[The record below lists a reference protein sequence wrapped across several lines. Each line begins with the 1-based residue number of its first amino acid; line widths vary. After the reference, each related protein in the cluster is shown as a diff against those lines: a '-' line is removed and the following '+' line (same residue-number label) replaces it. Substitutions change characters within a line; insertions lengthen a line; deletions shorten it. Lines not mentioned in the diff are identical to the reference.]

1 MPSALFVSPH
11 LDDVAFSCGGTMAAL
26 AAAGWRTHLA
36 TVFTATVPDPAG
48 FALACQLDKGLAPE
62 VDYMALRRAEDGRF
76 ATAVGAASLHHLP
89 HVEAP
94 HRGYGSAA
102 ALFGPDLPGDD
113 AWRAIA
119 GDLAELV
126 GALAPDLVLAP
137 QGLGNHVDHRQVI
150 RAVLALPPGVPV
162 LWYRDTPYVL
172 RDPDARPADDDL
184 ASLPVELAVDVTPH
198 LATKLDA
205 TAAYASQLGFQFGG
219 EPAMREALAGL
230 ARAEARR
237 LGFAGVTAAE
247 TLLAAEPPAAAPGLF
262 LPAAAPAVAIPAT
275 AAPAVRSPAA
285 A

>member
-36 TVFTATVPDPAG
+36 TVFTANVPDPGG

-76 ATAVGAASLHHLP
+76 ATTAGAASLHHLP

-94 HRGYGSAA
+94 HRGYDSAP
-102 ALFGPDLPGDD
+102 ALFGPLLPGDEV
-113 AWRAIA
+113 WRLIA
-119 GDLAELV
+119 DDLAELV
-126 GALAPDLVLAP
+126 GALGPDLVFAP

-150 RAVLALPPGVPV
+150 RAVLALPPGIPV
-162 LWYRDTPYVL
+162 LWYRDTPYVI
-172 RDPDARPADDDL
+172 RDLDVRPADDDL
-184 ASLPVELAVDVTPH
+184 ASLPVELGMDVTPH
-198 LATKLDA
+198 LAAKLDA
-205 TAAYASQLGFQFGG
+205 VAAYASQLGFQFGG
-219 EPAMREALAGL
+219 EPRMREALTGL

-237 LGFAGVTAAE
+237 LGLVGAAE
-247 TLLAAEPPAAAPGLF
+247 ALLAAEQPPAVARDLFRRATPAAA
-262 LPAAAPAVAIPAT
+262 VAI
-275 AAPAVRSPAA
+275 RSPAA